1 MAQSSENILEKA
13 RRSGLAVPSAGM
25 KVPAGYFDDFARQMD
40 SLLPYRAEIENPQE
54 VDRAMQPRTFWQ
66 KVQPYVY
73 MAAMFAGVWCM
84 LQMFASIGRHTSL
97 SPMDSNPVLAKAFD
111 NDQFMNDYIYD
122 DINSWDL
129 FDEMVEDGTFEN
141 DSAIDAFFST
151 DGVMEADEQTDYL
164 LPE

>member
-1 MAQSSENILEKA
+1 
-13 RRSGLAVPSAGM
+13 
-25 KVPAGYFDDFARQMD
+25 
-40 SLLPYRAEIENPQE
+40 
-54 VDRAMQPRTFWQ
+54 
-66 KVQPYVY
+66 
-73 MAAMFAGVWCM
+73 M

-122 DINSWDL
+122 DISSWDL

-151 DGVMEADEQTDYL
+151 DGVMEADEQTDYI